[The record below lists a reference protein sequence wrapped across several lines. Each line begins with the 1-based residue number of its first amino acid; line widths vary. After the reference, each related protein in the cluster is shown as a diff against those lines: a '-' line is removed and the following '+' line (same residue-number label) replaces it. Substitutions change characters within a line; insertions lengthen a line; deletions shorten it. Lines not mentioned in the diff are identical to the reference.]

1 MTDCSGCSRDKTIQL
16 NQGSIVCT
24 YCTRYLTE
32 CEARSLLK
40 LPIDIRRERL
50 NEITLKRGAPAT
62 DKLKGVMKQLWEKT
76 KGIRK

>member
-1 MTDCSGCSRDKTIQL
+1 M
-16 NQGSIVCT
+16 
-24 YCTRYLTE
+24 
-32 CEARSLLK
+32 LK